1 MTPEP
6 VPGSRRGRPGRP
18 RRGDHGLI
26 GHSLGHKTGSQ
37 DTKRLDYSGEKEA
50 GPAVMTTVAPVFAR
64 LLDLDSTA
72 LYLGISPW
80 KVREL
85 DQQGIL
91 QRVRI
96 PLADHGEVRKLLFD
110 RNDLDKLIE
119 AWKEGGQR

>member
-1 MTPEP
+1 
-6 VPGSRRGRPGRP
+6 
-18 RRGDHGLI
+18 
-26 GHSLGHKTGSQ
+26 
-37 DTKRLDYSGEKEA
+37 
-50 GPAVMTTVAPVFAR
+50 MTTVAPVFAR